1 MKRMP
6 VAKVDVPKAKP
17 GQAEI
22 AVKNSKITCG
32 GGVI

>member
-6 VAKVDVPKAKP
+6 VAKVDVPKVKP
-17 GQAEI
+17 GQTEM
-22 AVKNSKITCG
+22 VLKNSKITCG